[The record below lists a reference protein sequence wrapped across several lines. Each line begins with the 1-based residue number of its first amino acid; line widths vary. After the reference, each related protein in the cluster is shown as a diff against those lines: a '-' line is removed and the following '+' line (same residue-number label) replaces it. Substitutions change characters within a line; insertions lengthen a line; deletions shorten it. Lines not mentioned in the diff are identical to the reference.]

1 MFSVFDHGK
10 ITKNGGRCGGK
21 SCWHGAFSCKHVA
34 KRQLRTIFTPSFSP
48 VGGPRARPCRR
59 CRPMARRGVPRG
71 RVRLCSAPAID
82 GPAGRLVFV
91 TICAVRHRRR
101 GPRRKWLAHRRL
113 RQAAVWHCKTG
124 RIAWRNRPFGSAAG
138 HVWQRH
144 SAQVAARKGSC
155 KCFSQPTPHCPDP
168 GAAWGRVRTICLPAC
183 ILMA

>member
-71 RVRLCSAPAID
+71 RGRLCSAPAID

-91 TICAVRHRRR
+91 TICAARHRRR
-101 GPRRKWLAHRRL
+101 GPRRKWLAHMRL

-124 RIAWRNRPFGSAAG
+124 RIARRNRPFGAAAG
-138 HVWQRH
+138 TFGSAIRRKWLRGRGVVNVFH
-144 SAQVAARKGSC
+144 SPRRIA
-155 KCFSQPTPHCPDP
+155 PTP
-168 GAAWGRVRTICLPAC
+168 VRHRAEYGQSDCRRAF
-183 ILMA
+183 

>member
-91 TICAVRHRRR
+91 TICAARHRRR
-101 GPRRKWLAHRRL
+101 GPRRKLLQKPGGCGRL
-113 RQAAVWHCKTG
+113 PFGIAKQAVLHGETG
-124 RIAWRNRPFGSAAG
+124 RSGRPRGTFGSAIRRKWLRG
-138 HVWQRH
+138 RGVVNVFH
-144 SAQVAARKGSC
+144 SPRRIA
-155 KCFSQPTPHCPDP
+155 PTP
-168 GAAWGRVRTICLPAC
+168 VRHRAEYGQSAC
-183 ILMA
+183 RRAF